1 MPDMCV
7 IEGGCNMTSATLQV
21 VNETGLHTRPGTQFV
36 QLAQKFESD
45 IVLKKGDKN
54 ANAKSVI
61 KVMKIGISKGDTIT
75 LEAEGTDE
83 KEAIAAL
90 SEFVKNLTE

>member
-1 MPDMCV
+1 
-7 IEGGCNMTSATLQV
+7 MTSATLQV

-45 IVLKKGDKN
+45 IVLKKSDKT
-54 ANAKSVI
+54 ANAKSLI

-75 LEAEGTDE
+75 VEAEGTDE

-90 SEFVKNLTE
+90 SEFVQTLTE